1 MSEDAI
7 AAGTRLLTAAEAAPR
22 LGYTGKRG
30 VERLRAEAAARV
42 IPGIRRGR
50 RWMFHWP
57 TVVSVL
63 TKFAGTTKDTV
74 LVRHGSAGSSA
85 REAQGGVGSNF
96 SGSKRARQGIGART
110 GRAAD
115 PIPGDAACLLRRP

>member
-85 REAQGGVGSNF
+85 RNALGGAGSDF
-96 SGSKRARQGIGART
+96 SGSTGAHRGGMRK
-110 GRAAD
+110 GRAAESLS
-115 PIPGDAACLLRRP
+115 GDAACLLRRP